1 MVLDRYSYELWLQ
14 NKTIPFLCISV
25 HEQLKAVFINACS
38 SKMDWP
44 CVLYNTNIGIVWRRR
59 KQRPQSTTKII
70 SALSLNSSS
79 STLLILLLLAIVR
92 GGVIHLKSICAI
104 TPIFVWVLHYQPS
117 FDQIP
122 FSLTVTSVRFWTKQQ
137 HSIHKCMYSRTF
149 YLPCKTLP
157 FQENISYFRK
167 RYKRIKLE
175 KVPLAESVLNLFQR
189 FTIFHNIGI
198 LKLKFMFKYKRQSR
212 NENYLWKLNKYACL

>member
-1 MVLDRYSYELWLQ
+1 
-14 NKTIPFLCISV
+14 
-25 HEQLKAVFINACS
+25 
-38 SKMDWP
+38 MDWP

-70 SALSLNSSS
+70 SASSLNSSS
-79 STLLILLLLAIVR
+79 SKLLILLLLAMTFAGELSLWKAFVPL
-92 GGVIHLKSICAI
+92 HLFSFECYIINPASNRSYLALLSLQCGFEQNSNIQYTSACIRERSIYRA
-104 TPIFVWVLHYQPS
+104 
-117 FDQIP
+117 
-122 FSLTVTSVRFWTKQQ
+122 
-137 HSIHKCMYSRTF
+137 
-149 YLPCKTLP
+149 KTLP

-175 KVPLAESVLNLFQR
+175 KVPLAESVINLFQR